1 MTMSA
6 RTKPKQSTT
15 TPKAEPEPQSPEQP
29 TQDDPL
35 ASFLDAVD
43 AARSAYLAFADGRS
57 WGEIPAGDRQRV
69 KAATKWLADMHLR

>member
-1 MTMSA
+1 MST
-6 RTKPKQSTT
+6 RKRPTPTT
-15 TPKAEPEPQSPEQP
+15 TTQKAEPKPQSPEQP